1 MNFTDHRPVIGYF
14 QLQIKQ
20 RDEYSVSDD
29 GTQKQTFQQF
39 LEDRFQRNIHIH
51 DQFNEIDVANA
62 PSLSGHQSYQ
72 VSQADQV
79 SLKKPKNQ
87 IDLNVI
93 PSNHSIGRLP
103 LDTQFDEEEEL
114 DTVHDEF
121 EDMPNDTF
129 QSNQES
135 AEVEN
140 SYAS

>member
-1 MNFTDHRPVIGYF
+1 MEKVRY
-14 QLQIKQ
+14 
-20 RDEYSVSDD
+20 
-29 GTQKQTFQQF
+29 
-39 LEDRFQRNIHIH
+39 
-51 DQFNEIDVANA
+51 
-62 PSLSGHQSYQ
+62 
-72 VSQADQV
+72 
-79 SLKKPKNQ
+79 SLKKPKKQ

-114 DTVHDEF
+114 DTGHDEF